1 MKLLIIILLAVYA
14 NDITSTLTGF
24 NAVKSLATSSPGVTG
39 ILSTLVILLILR
51 KVLRKKK

>member
-14 NDITSTLTGF
+14 NDTTSTLTGF
-24 NAVKSLATSSPGVTG
+24 DIVKNLASSSPGLAG

-51 KVLRKKK
+51 KVLRRKK

>member
-24 NAVKSLATSSPGVTG
+24 NAVKSLATSSPGLAG
-39 ILSTLVILLILR
+39 LLSTLVILLILR

>member
-14 NDITSTLTGF
+14 NDITNTLTGF
-24 NAVKSLATSSPGVTG
+24 NAVKSLATSSPGLAG
-39 ILSTLVILLILR
+39 LLSTLVILLILR